1 MAGLGLGRLGRG
13 RLGHWAGAG
22 WAGARWA
29 GASCAGEDF
38 KSSTEKEQMGPSL
51 RAPQL
56 SRFYFV
62 VMIASY
68 WLLEKVQY
76 FFVFQKRVR
85 INKCGQEHLL
95 GVEVGKVV
103 IELKPLKTFGRTPNL
118 VPSAFDAIN
127 FHRST

>member
-68 WLLEKVQY
+68 WLLEKVLAGCSTLLRTKILSDMG
-76 FFVFQKRVR
+76 KRPFNV
-85 INKCGQEHLL
+85 L
-95 GVEVGKVV
+95 
-103 IELKPLKTFGRTPNL
+103 
-118 VPSAFDAIN
+118 A
-127 FHRST
+127 RSHAY